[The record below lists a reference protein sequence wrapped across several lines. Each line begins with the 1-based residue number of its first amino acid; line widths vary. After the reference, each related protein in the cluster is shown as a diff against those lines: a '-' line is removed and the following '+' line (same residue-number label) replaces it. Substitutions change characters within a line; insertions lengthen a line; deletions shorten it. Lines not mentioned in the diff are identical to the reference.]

1 MADESSREIEQ
12 AAAQWA
18 ARLDRGPLSSSDEA
32 ALETWLQGDPRR
44 LGAYA
49 KARAVAVHTQRA
61 AALAGGDLSR
71 VTSQQDAPLLD
82 RRALLAAS
90 VGVGMIGGA
99 GLLAAYWRHAQSFE
113 TKKGEVRVLTLQDG
127 SSMTL
132 NTSSRASVRYGRD
145 VREIVLTFGEA
156 LFTVVRDSRPFVVQ
170 AAGTA
175 IMAEAGR
182 FAVRRLDQAPLEVM
196 ALDAAVRLKPRE
208 AGAWRVRPSRVVALE
223 EGEVRESA
231 VDGAAIERALAWRD
245 KRIAFQNETLRDA
258 AVEFARFSDTRIE
271 ITDPVV
277 AALRITGLFQA
288 DDPAAFARAAAISL
302 NLHAV
307 IGSSV
312 IRLGRTTF

>member
-1 MADESSREIEQ
+1 MADENSREIEQ

-18 ARLDRGPLSSSDEA
+18 ARLDRGPLSSRDEA
-32 ALETWLQGDPRR
+32 ALEAWLQGDPRR

-71 VTSQQDAPLLD
+71 ATSQQDAPLLD

-90 VGVGMIGGA
+90 LAVGMIGGS

-113 TKKGEVRVLTLQDG
+113 TKKGEVRVLTLEDG
-127 SSMTL
+127 SSITL
-132 NTSSRASVRYGRD
+132 NTSSRASVRYSRD

-156 LFTVVRDSRPFVVQ
+156 LFNVAHDSRPFVVQ
-170 AAGTA
+170 AAGNA
-175 IMAEAGR
+175 ILAKSGR
-182 FAVRRLDQAPLEVM
+182 FVVRRLDQAPLKVM
-196 ALDAAVRLKPRE
+196 ALDADVRLQPRDAE
-208 AGAWRVRPSRVVALE
+208 PRRMQPSRVLALE
-223 EGEVRESA
+223 EGKFRESA
-231 VDGAAIERALAWRD
+231 VDAAAIERALAWRD
-245 KRIAFQNETLRDA
+245 MRIAFQNETLRA
-258 AVEFARFSDTRIE
+258 AAAEFARFSDTRID
-271 ITDPVV
+271 IADPAV

-312 IRLGRTTF
+312 IRLGRSTI